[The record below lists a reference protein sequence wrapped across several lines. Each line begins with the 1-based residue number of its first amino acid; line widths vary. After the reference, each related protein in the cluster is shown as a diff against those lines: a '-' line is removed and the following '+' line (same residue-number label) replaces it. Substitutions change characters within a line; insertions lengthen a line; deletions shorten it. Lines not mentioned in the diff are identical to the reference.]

1 MLFSSEQF
9 QSSFAATVVEDFH
22 ILKRLL
28 ETVYKALCASL
39 QLGQGPL
46 LRNANQRL
54 EELARQKSALR
65 LDIEPVDMVQYS
77 NQSINQFVLFISW
90 CAIVGARGVS
100 SQYLFEYMIEN
111 GKMERI
117 KNAENE
123 KGARK
128 TSDNVRYDT
137 S

>member
-77 NQSINQFVLFISW
+77 NQSINQSIRFVHLLVCDCGSTWSF
-90 CAIVGARGVS
+90 VS
-100 SQYLFEYMIEN
+100 VSI
-111 GKMERI
+111 RI
-117 KNAENE
+117 
-123 KGARK
+123 
-128 TSDNVRYDT
+128 YD
-137 S
+137 